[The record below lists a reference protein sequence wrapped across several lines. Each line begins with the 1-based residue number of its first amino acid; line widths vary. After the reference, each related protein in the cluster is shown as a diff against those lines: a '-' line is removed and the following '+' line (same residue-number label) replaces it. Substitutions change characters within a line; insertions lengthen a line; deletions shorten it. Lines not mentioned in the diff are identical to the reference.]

1 MKNNA
6 YILVLNR
13 IKYKPIIIEGIFP
26 FLLNRPYILD
36 NLISKDDIL
45 KKKLNQIFSNVKRRS
60 NKLEEEF
67 RKSLEYLLLLRDMKH
82 KINEW
87 FEQIK
92 NKPLTYKFLKN
103 EINNSFLK
111 YLVTKLKIHNY
122 SIINGF
128 FDNDYILEGIVKEY
142 YVSLKKV
149 NITYLPDKHNYIHN
163 IDIKYLEYL
172 DEANNHSRKKNRI
185 NQKIKLILIL
195 DENKF
200 YTCNK
205 RIKYPNIN
213 EIEFIFD
220 NENISKENILIYFS
234 RYLSNIEHLENINK
248 IIFHNKIYEN
258 YLTNNYNTDK
268 INKEYY
274 QSLITYLFDDSYSEE
289 NKNAKIQIKLLS
301 NLKEI
306 IIENIPFLYIYEKMK
321 LYYSINE
328 LFPYISSKIINPNV
342 NNDKTNL
349 LEINIPFYINDK
361 IMIINNKD
369 KNIKLNE
376 LLFFIEYYINNANI
390 EYLMIVNHC
399 TLIKDETKNKEINNT
414 KIKINTLKE
423 FIYISETSE
432 NFKDFI
438 DIITLSISDSKKNK
452 NNKYEGYNKNGELI
466 VYRVGETQIQSFDLI
481 DLFKYNKK
489 LVQLKFINENL
500 IINYNEERTKLE
512 IINKEKNNCE
522 INKIIK
528 ANNYLTMKHFSQFIY
543 NQRLLNE
550 LSINQFDI
558 NLNDIRN
565 NNIRTLNL
573 NYENEMNI
581 IQYNINC
588 DENEKLDVYFPN
600 IINLNIGGNSNNVFN
615 LLHKILSNKLKTI
628 NIISNKEKTN
638 YFTKVLKK
646 INSYKIEN
654 NIYEIEDGDDNE
666 ENNNKQYFEDE
677 EEYEEYEDEE
687 Y

>member
-67 RKSLEYLLLLRDMKH
+67 RKSLEYLLLLRDMKQ

-234 RYLSNIEHLENINK
+234 RYLSNIEHLESINK

-399 TLIKDETKNKEINNT
+399 TLIKDETKNKEINNA
-414 KIKINTLKE
+414 KFKINTLKE